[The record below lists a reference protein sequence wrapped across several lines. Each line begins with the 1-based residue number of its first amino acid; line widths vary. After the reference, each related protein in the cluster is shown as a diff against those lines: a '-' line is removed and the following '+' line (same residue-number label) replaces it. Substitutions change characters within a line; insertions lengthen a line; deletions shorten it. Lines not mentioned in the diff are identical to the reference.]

1 MQTNTIDAKMLALNW
16 MSASAFVPVNKL
28 IARKYGLDFA
38 VLLAEAINQYK
49 RWLEQGKL
57 QDDMFFWTEEDC
69 EMETTLKKGKQ
80 AKIFKEME
88 EQKLLKRH
96 TRKIAGGK
104 TTRYIHIF
112 WDAVVQ
118 LMFEDDQHLKDKI
131 RQQIEARK
139 EKQKIHKKNYVLKRK
154 LDTKELEK
162 PAEIPEVSKTNF
174 REVSKTNFGKF
185 QNGTQVINNNNKKD
199 NTNNNNNLNL
209 NHNVVDKYKVLFD
222 SKIPHDLK
230 TRVKVMIADNIINLS
245 AEEILNIEDAYQYQV
260 GKGYIV
266 PTGSRDDKNSI
277 NDYEFALTIAKMLNT
292 VKEINN
298 MRGLIQTW
306 VKKALDYKLLSMDKP
321 DGSKFYNWLEEE

>member
-1 MQTNTIDAKMLALNW
+1 MQSTTIDSKMLALNW

-57 QDDMFFWTEEDC
+57 QEDMFFWTEEDC

-96 TRKIAGGK
+96 TKKIAGGK

-131 RQQIEARK
+131 RQQIETRK
-139 EKQKIHKKNYVLKRK
+139 EKQKIHKKNFVLKRK
-154 LDTKELEK
+154 QDIKIEEK
-162 PAEIPEVSKTNF
+162 PAENTEVPKSNFPEVPKS
-174 REVSKTNFGKF
+174 NFGKF
-185 QNGTQVINNNNKKD
+185 QNGTPVINITSKKY
-199 NTNNNNNLNL
+199 NTNNNNKNLNL
-209 NHNVVDKYKVLFD
+209 NLSEVDKYKVLYD
-222 SKIPHDLK
+222 STIPHDLK
-230 TRVKVMIADNIINLS
+230 TRIKIMIADNIIDLS
-245 AEEILNIEDAYQYQV
+245 ANEILMIEDAYQHQLK
-260 GKGYIV
+260 KGFIL
-266 PTGSRDDKNSI
+266 PNGSKEDATVI
-277 NDYEFALTIAKMLNT
+277 NDYEFSLTVSKMLNT

-306 VKKALDYKLLSMDKP
+306 VKKALDYKLLSMDKL
-321 DGSKFYNWLEEE
+321 DESKFYNWLED

>member
-1 MQTNTIDAKMLALNW
+1 MQSTTIDSKMLALNW

-49 RWLEQGKL
+49 RWLEQDKL

-96 TRKIAGGK
+96 TKKLSGGK
-104 TTRYIHIF
+104 TTRYIQIF
-112 WDAVVQ
+112 FDAVVQ
-118 LMFEDDQHLKDKI
+118 LMFENDQVLKDKI
-131 RQQIEARK
+131 KKQIEERK

-154 LDTKELEK
+154 QSEQEVKNTEEN
-162 PAEIPEVSKTNF
+162 PEVPNSNFPEVSKTNF
-174 REVSKTNFGKF
+174 WKF
-185 QNGTQVINNNNKKD
+185 QNGTPVINNINKKD
-199 NTNNNNNLNL
+199 NTNNNNNNL
-209 NHNVVDKYKVLFD
+209 NPNLNTVDKYKVLLD
-222 SKIPHDLK
+222 SKMPHDLK
-230 TRVKVMIADNIINLS
+230 VKIKVMIADNIIDLS
-245 AEEILNIEDAYQYQV
+245 ANEILMIEDAYQHQLK
-260 GKGYIV
+260 KGYIL
-266 PTGSRDDKNSI
+266 PNGSKEDATVI
-277 NDYEFALTIAKMLNT
+277 NDYEFSLTVSKMLNT

-321 DGSKFYNWLEEE
+321 DESKFYNWLEE

>member
-1 MQTNTIDAKMLALNW
+1 MQSTTIDSKMLALNW

-28 IARKYGLDFA
+28 IARRYGLDFA

-49 RWLEQGKL
+49 RWLEQDKL

-96 TRKIAGGK
+96 TKKIAGGK

-131 RQQIEARK
+131 RQQIELRK
-139 EKQKIHKKNYVLKRK
+139 EKQKAYKESYDLKRK
-154 LDTKELEK
+154 QVNNETEKEEDFLEVSK
-162 PAEIPEVSKTNF
+162 TNFPEVSKTNF
-174 REVSKTNFGKF
+174 EKF
-185 QNGTQVINNNNKKD
+185 QNGTQVINNINKKD
-199 NTNNNNNLNL
+199 NTNNNNNLNPNL
-209 NHNVVDKYKVLFD
+209 NTVDKYKVLLD
-222 SKIPHDLK
+222 SKMPHDLK
-230 TRVKVMIADNIINLS
+230 VKIKVMIADNIIDLS
-245 AEEILNIEDAYQYQV
+245 ANEILMIEDAYQHQLK
-260 GKGYIV
+260 KGYIL
-266 PTGSRDDKNSI
+266 PNGSKEDATVI
-277 NDYEFALTIAKMLNT
+277 NDYEFSLTVSKMLNT

-321 DGSKFYNWLEEE
+321 DESKFYNWLED